1 MRRELNIYAPL
12 SSRKRAVFNII
23 AVFKK
28 NSKSILN
35 AAALGGLG
43 LLAWPLE
50 CHDVSVD
57 RQCVTT

>member
-1 MRRELNIYAPL
+1 MTVRRELNIYVPL

-35 AAALGGLG
+35 AAALGG
-43 LLAWPLE
+43 
-50 CHDVSVD
+50 
-57 RQCVTT
+57 